1 MAGRLYVQREA
12 VGLKSRGYNEN
23 SVLSALFCCE
33 PTTALQNKVYF
44 KNFKKKKVKNIIY
57 SINSQMLIIHIRNDE
72 SQNSVHNKLYNQL
85 KNCCPCKHF
94 LFFHSLFLPRP
105 RAESQNHSYHAQK

>member
-1 MAGRLYVQREA
+1 MRILYFPLYFA
-12 VGLKSRGYNEN
+12 VNLQLLYKIKFILKTS
-23 SVLSALFCCE
+23 
-33 PTTALQNKVYF
+33 
-44 KNFKKKKVKNIIY
+44 KKKGKNIIY